1 MLRKLIWLTNPQ
13 KVTKSE
19 SLLVFLIIVDSE
31 RLASIFSLT
40 YYYHQSVTKSTLI
53 SKDAWLG
60 LKHYLEILKLLCK
73 TVTNFRQMLIVNP
86 SGGCPNIPI
95 KYLLR
100 SPWNL
105 VETSDKSVRSW
116 YQSNFLKICPTVFYL
131 LGSFNANAAALF
143 AEKNLSLWWTPLFMI
158 VRLL

>member
-19 SLLVFLIIVDSE
+19 SLLVFLIIVGSE

-40 YYYHQSVTKSTLI
+40 YYYHQGVTKSTLI

-86 SGGCPNIPI
+86 SGGCPNIPM
-95 KYLLR
+95 KYLLKK
-100 SPWNL
+100 SLKSCWNKRQIRL
-105 VETSDKSVRSW
+105 KLITELFFENL
-116 YQSNFLKICPTVFYL
+116 SNCFLF
-131 LGSFNANAAALF
+131 GSFNASAALF
-143 AEKNLSLWWTPLFMI
+143 AE
-158 VRLL
+158 